1 METAR
6 RRRWPRRLL
15 IGCCCAG
22 MAGAAFQTAVSYLSG
37 VYPLPLTGGYVASL
51 VVGLVAGCAG
61 RWRWLV
67 AATGAAGV
75 VFAVAAVSPL
85 PAAMLRGVSR
95 SDAPRH
101 ADAIVVLAAG
111 GQDKLKMTD
120 AALPRLLRGVEL
132 RRAGWA
138 PNLLI
143 SRGRGDG
150 ASWIPEARRQLEDL
164 RLDVPMLETRTCENT
179 HDEALETA
187 RIARERGWK
196 HVIVV
201 SQAWH
206 LKRSGGVFEGAGL
219 RVTCVPCRELRYDE
233 RAPSMPASRVAALRD
248 SLHEIIGLAIYKRR
262 GWIRP

>member
-1 METAR
+1 
-6 RRRWPRRLL
+6 
-15 IGCCCAG
+15 

-37 VYPLPLTGGYVASL
+37 VYPVPLTGGYWAALAVGFAS
-51 VVGLVAGCAG
+51 GLMG
-61 RWRWLV
+61 RRHWLV
-67 AATGAAGV
+67 AATGAAGL
-75 VFAVAAVSPL
+75 VFAVAAVTPL
-85 PAAMLRGVSR
+85 PAAMLRSVSR
-95 SDAPRH
+95 SDAPQR
-101 ADAIVVLAAG
+101 ADVIVVLAAG
-111 GQDKLKMTD
+111 GQDKLKITD

-132 RRAGWA
+132 WQAGWA
-138 PNLLI
+138 PDLLI
-143 SRGRGDG
+143 SRGRGGQD
-150 ASWIPEARRQLEDL
+150 SWIPEARQQLAAL
-164 RLDVPMLETRTCENT
+164 RLDVPMLETRSCENT

-219 RVTCVPCRELRYDE
+219 RVTCVPCRELRYDAW
-233 RAPSMPASRVAALRD
+233 APSMPASRVAALRD